1 MLGGMNLRKVLV
13 VVQFTITQML
23 VVGTFIVVGQMRLFQ
38 NVNMGFN
45 QEAIITARVP
55 NSEVDRIEQLRG
67 QLQAQPF
74 VSSLS
79 FSYTLPSGVVR
90 PRSYMDIGRPE
101 ANAMEDYKV
110 FEYEGIDPNYLDLFQ
125 IKLLAGRN
133 LMMSDSIGNILINN
147 TLAKA
152 LELGSPE
159 VAVGKELKMGDG
171 KLVTVVGIV
180 DDFYSNSLKEG
191 VDNIVMKIAPNDYYT
206 MSIKLTPNREG
217 ELMQEKIQAIE
228 KIWTASFP
236 DFVFTY
242 QFFDDN
248 IKSFY
253 EQESRYAKLFQL
265 FSVVF
270 LIIGCLGLYG
280 LITFLVNR
288 KGKEV
293 AIRKVLGANIANI
306 LALFSREYIQLIVL
320 SFVLATPVA
329 YYVVNS
335 WLNNFA
341 NRIDL
346 QWWLFAT
353 PGLIVLV
360 IALLVVTTKS
370 LKAANANPV
379 DKLKYE

>member
-1 MLGGMNLRKVLV
+1 LRKVLV

-23 VVGTFIVVGQMRLFQ
+23 VVGTFIVVGQMRIFQ

-55 NSEVDRIEQLRG
+55 NADVDRIEQLRG
-67 QLQAQPF
+67 QLQVQPF
-74 VSSLS
+74 VSALS
-79 FSYTLPSGVVR
+79 FSYTLPSGVKR

-101 ANAMEDYKV
+101 AKAMEDYEV

-133 LMMSDSIGNILINN
+133 LTMSDSVGNILINN

-206 MSIKLTPNREG
+206 MSIKLTPNNQSG
-217 ELMQEKIQAIE
+217 LMQEKIQDIE
-228 KIWTASFP
+228 KIWTATFP
-236 DFVFTY
+236 DFIFSY
-242 QFFDDN
+242 EFFDEN
-248 IKSFY
+248 IKAFY

-280 LITFLVNR
+280 LIAFLVNR

-293 AIRKVLGANIANI
+293 AIRKVLGANTANI
-306 LALFSREYIQLIVL
+306 LALFSKEYIQLIVL
-320 SFVLATPVA
+320 SFVLATPIA

-335 WLNNFA
+335 WLSNFET
-341 NRIDL
+341 RIEL
-346 QWWLFAT
+346 EWWLFAT
-353 PGLIVLV
+353 PGLMVLV

>member
-1 MLGGMNLRKVLV
+1 MLGGMSLRKVLV

-23 VVGTFIVVGQMRLFQ
+23 VVGTFIVVGQMRFFQ

-55 NSEVDRIEQLRG
+55 NSEVDRIEQLRA

-74 VSSLS
+74 VSALS
-79 FSYTLPSGVVR
+79 FSYTLPSGVKR

-101 ANAMEDYKV
+101 AKAMEDYEV

-133 LMMSDSIGNILINN
+133 LTMSDSVGNILINN

-206 MSIKLTPNREG
+206 MSIKLTPNDESG
-217 ELMQEKIQAIE
+217 LMQEKIQAIE
-228 KIWTASFP
+228 KIWTATFP
-236 DFVFTY
+236 DFVFSY
-242 QFFDDN
+242 QFFDEN
-248 IKSFY
+248 IKAFY

-293 AIRKVLGANIANI
+293 AIRKVLGANIGNI
-306 LALFSREYIQLIVL
+306 LALLSKEYIQLIVL

-341 NRIDL
+341 NRIEL

-353 PGLIVLV
+353 PRTNGFSNCLVSCDYKIVE
-360 IALLVVTTKS
+360 S
-370 LKAANANPV
+370 C
-379 DKLKYE
+379 EC

>member
-1 MLGGMNLRKVLV
+1 MGSNRKNLVLQFLTETFIVVAIATAIGMVISEILLLNLQSLLKFRHVQYNFTDPFVLLSLLGIVVVVTLFSGLYPSLTISRFNPLTSLKNKFSTEMLGGMSLRKVLV

-23 VVGTFIVVGQMRLFQ
+23 VVGTFIVVGQMRIFQ

-55 NSEVDRIEQLRG
+55 NTEGDRIEQLRG

-74 VSSLS
+74 VSALS
-79 FSYTLPSGVVR
+79 FSYTLPSGVIR

-133 LMMSDSIGNILINN
+133 LTMSDSVGNILINN

-206 MSIKLTPNREG
+206 MSIKLTPNE
-217 ELMQEKIQAIE
+217 
-228 KIWTASFP
+228 
-236 DFVFTY
+236 
-242 QFFDDN
+242 
-248 IKSFY
+248 
-253 EQESRYAKLFQL
+253 
-265 FSVVF
+265 
-270 LIIGCLGLYG
+270 
-280 LITFLVNR
+280 
-288 KGKEV
+288 
-293 AIRKVLGANIANI
+293 
-306 LALFSREYIQLIVL
+306 
-320 SFVLATPVA
+320 
-329 YYVVNS
+329 
-335 WLNNFA
+335 
-341 NRIDL
+341 
-346 QWWLFAT
+346 
-353 PGLIVLV
+353 
-360 IALLVVTTKS
+360 
-370 LKAANANPV
+370 
-379 DKLKYE
+379 

>member
-1 MLGGMNLRKVLV
+1 VLV

-55 NSEVDRIEQLRG
+55 NTEADRIEQLRG

-74 VSSLS
+74 VSALS
-79 FSYTLPSGVVR
+79 FSYTLPSGAIR

-133 LMMSDSIGNILINN
+133 LMMSDSVGNILINN

-206 MSIKLTPNREG
+206 MSIKLTPNSES
-217 ELMQEKIQAIE
+217 ELMQDKIQAIE
-228 KIWTASFP
+228 KIWTATFP

-248 IKSFY
+248 IKAFY

-293 AIRKVLGANIANI
+293 AIRKVLGANIGNI
-306 LALFSREYIQLIVL
+306 LALLSKEYIQLIVL

-329 YYVVNS
+329 YYAVNS
-335 WLNNFA
+335 WLSNFET
-341 NRIDL
+341 RIEL

-353 PGLIVLV
+353 PGLMVLV

-379 DKLKYE
+379 DKLKDE